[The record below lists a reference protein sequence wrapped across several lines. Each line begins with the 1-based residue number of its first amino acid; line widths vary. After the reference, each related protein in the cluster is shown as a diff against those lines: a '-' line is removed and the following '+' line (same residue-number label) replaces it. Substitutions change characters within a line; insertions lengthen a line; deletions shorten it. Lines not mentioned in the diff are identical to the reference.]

1 MATSGAGL
9 LSTDSEAPTMTEPTM
24 SPHFPKPLQGFAHFV
39 IEEIRID
46 MGSFAIFDIFFPVH
60 KPGRH
65 ELQRILN
72 DSDELVDLF
81 AGKFSSTLVEIH
93 FSFLAHHICEPT
105 ADTTDLSDC
114 ERNLVTSID
123 IGVEDTQNV
132 LELVLWENER
142 HCFPIAHGRLTGSSS
157 CHGSP
162 VHHGSKDNRARNT
175 GQHTDEPIGR
185 FL

>member
-1 MATSGAGL
+1 
-9 LSTDSEAPTMTEPTM
+9 MTEPTM

-132 LELVLWENER
+132 RRPKCQLTASGMHAFPTDPECEQLERVLY
-142 HCFPIAHGRLTGSSS
+142 L
-157 CHGSP
+157 
-162 VHHGSKDNRARNT
+162 
-175 GQHTDEPIGR
+175 
-185 FL
+185 

>member
-1 MATSGAGL
+1 
-9 LSTDSEAPTMTEPTM
+9 MTEPTM

-142 HCFPIAHGRLTGSSS
+142 HIAALAPLYCMMDDMAPARERRR
-157 CHGSP
+157 
-162 VHHGSKDNRARNT
+162 RAAL
-175 GQHTDEPIGR
+175 G
-185 FL
+185 